1 MNQFSRLDVI
11 PDLFSSVG
19 FWTITAWIVL
29 TAIGAVVSI
38 FNLRDAWIDMKI
50 LQERHLVNGRTLIA
64 KVGIANEVS
73 RLVAHILLLIA
84 GIMVAAVQFNA
95 DPPPAS
101 LYVRSAIL
109 MTIIILVTNTIVER
123 WVRHKLTR
131 APR

>member
-1 MNQFSRLDVI
+1 MNFLSRLDEI

-29 TAIGAVVSI
+29 TAVGAVVSI

-50 LQERHLVNGRTLIA
+50 LQDRRLVNGRTLIA
-64 KVGIANEVS
+64 KVGLANEAS
-73 RLVAHILLLIA
+73 RFVAHCLLLAA
-84 GIMVAAVQFNA
+84 GILVAAVQFNA
-95 DPPPAS
+95 NPPPAS

-131 APR
+131 PR